1 MNINVKVYS
10 EWYGCP
16 FSKAESLIAEEKLGI
31 VVKSPE
37 KADVLLITT
46 CTVKTETEKNMFK
59 RIQALS
65 KIGKPLV
72 VYGCLVDIDAARIR
86 KLAPEAL
93 LVGTGHLDNI
103 FDVFWKKELLGARR
117 TIKLGKLGA
126 WPTAII
132 PIAEGCLGNCSF
144 CVTKRARGH
153 LFSYPQELLLGAVK
167 QAVALGYRELWL
179 TAQDTAAYGK
189 DYGTSLSELIGE
201 IAKIRGKFVVRVG
214 MGSPSLQ
221 LKQLDEIIDVFQS
234 KKFFKFIHAPVQ
246 SGSESIVRKMKRNHS
261 VRDYLRLC
269 TKFRDT
275 FPRGTV
281 WTDIITG
288 YPGESKKD
296 FEKTL
301 DVLRKSEPDKVN
313 VSRFG
318 KRPGTEAENLK
329 DLPEWIKKER
339 SRDAVSLANKI
350 ALQRNI
356 FYLGRKV
363 NIFFNETGSGRT
375 ENYKQV
381 VGSGQIGEW
390 SALKITG
397 ATAGYMIAK

>member
-1 MNINVKVYS
+1 MKVYS

-31 VVKSPE
+31 VVNSPE

-46 CTVKTETEKNMFK
+46 CTVKTETEKTMFR
-59 RIQALS
+59 RIRELS
-65 KIGKPLV
+65 QIGKPLV
-72 VYGCLVDIDAARIR
+72 IYGCLVDIDAARIR
-86 KLAPEAL
+86 KIAPDAL

-117 TIKLGKLGA
+117 TVKLGQLGA

-153 LFSYPQELLLGAVK
+153 LFSYPQELVLGAIK
-167 QAVALGYRELWL
+167 QAVTLGYREMWL

-189 DYGTSLSELIGE
+189 DYGTSLAELLDKIT
-201 IAKIRGKFVVRVG
+201 KIRGKFVVRVG
-214 MGSPSLQ
+214 IGSPSLQ
-221 LKQLDEIIDVFQS
+221 LKQLDGIIDAFHS
-234 KKFFKFIHAPVQ
+234 KKFFKFLHSPVQ
-246 SGSESIVRKMKRNHS
+246 SGSESVVRKMKRNHS
-261 VRDYLRLC
+261 VKDYLRLC
-269 TKFRDT
+269 TKFRDI

-288 YPGESKKD
+288 YPGESESD

-318 KRPGTEAENLK
+318 KRPGTDAEKLK

-339 SRDAVSLANKI
+339 RRDAVALSNKI
-350 ALQRNI
+350 ALQRNLQYI
-356 FYLGRKV
+356 GRSVKV
-363 NIFFNETGSGRT
+363 FFNEKCSGRT

-381 VGSGQIGEW
+381 VGSGRIGEW
-390 SALKITG
+390 HTLKVNG
-397 ATAGYMIAK
+397 ATAGYMTAK